1 MKPLKPGARSTA
13 EDGRKKVAAI
23 SISPVVEVLLAT
35 YNGGQFLRAQ
45 IDSILS
51 QDYENLRVLA
61 RDDGSS
67 DDTVAILH
75 EYEKQ
80 FPDRFHV
87 VLPSEATGSAKENF
101 LQLMK
106 ASTSEYVCFADQ
118 DDIWLS
124 SKVSKTMQAMVT
136 LESRW
141 GSTTPLLVFTDLC
154 VVDDRLTTLH
164 ESLWKQAGIEPKFI
178 HSLASVLGHN
188 PVTGCTALINRRLL
202 DMSVKMPAEAAMHD
216 SWIALLASAFGAS
229 AIVRAKTVLYR
240 QHDRNVVGIDSR
252 PKSPREMIARFL
264 QGEGRVLQWRANER
278 QVEALVRTY
287 GEALSP
293 KQRKLLDAYLRCGR
307 SENRIVRVAMMI
319 RYHFFRPGLL
329 RNIATLIDLWK
340 KKMGHEAT

>member
-1 MKPLKPGARSTA
+1 MG
-13 EDGRKKVAAI
+13 
-23 SISPVVEVLLAT
+23 ISPVVEVLLAT

-67 DDTVAILH
+67 DDTVAILN

-80 FPDRFHV
+80 FPDR
-87 VLPSEATGSAKENF
+87 LRIMPPSQATGNAKENF

-118 DDIWLS
+118 DDVWLP
-124 SKVSKTMQAMVT
+124 SKVSKTMQAMAM

-154 VVDDRLTTLH
+154 VVDDRLKTLH
-164 ESLWKQAGIEPKFI
+164 ESFWKQARIEPKLI
-178 HSLASVLGHN
+178 NRLASILGHN

-202 DMSVKMPAEAAMHD
+202 DMSLQMPAEAAMHD

-229 AIVRAKTVLYR
+229 TIVRAKTVLYR
-240 QHDRNVVGIDSR
+240 QHDRNVVGIDAR
-252 PKSPREMIARFL
+252 AKSPRELLSRFL
-264 QGEGRVLQWRANER
+264 RGEGRILQWTTNER
-278 QVEALVRTY
+278 QVEALLRIH
-287 GEALSP
+287 GEELPP
-293 KQRKLLDAYLRCGR
+293 KKRQLLEAYLRCGR
-307 SENRIVRVAMMI
+307 SKSRIVRIATMI
-319 RYHFFRPGLL
+319 RYRFFRHGLL
-329 RNIATLIDLWK
+329 RNVATLVDLWRG
-340 KKMGHEAT
+340 KMGHEADYKRLDNCSL